1 MQLRNLKWCSVS
13 SLTFIEYSSD
23 QQRLWSDWAYA
34 QADLRPCWSHIP
46 HCWKSRVTAQMC
58 LAQGHNAVAQVRLE
72 PPDTRSRVKHSTT
85 TVNLNLS
92 ILKISYEGCSNM
104 NASSFITFFTYML
117 RQNVIPFW
125 KELFL
130 AFQMAP
136 NIKKHTLFFSRY
148 RPLYK
153 GRSSILKFFWIK
165 LQHTFCYL
173 CGYSVISLLIW
184 DKMTPNF
191 SCKFK

>member
-1 MQLRNLKWCSVS
+1 MVWEVHAYYVGMKESVS
-13 SLTFIEYSSD
+13 
-23 QQRLWSDWAYA
+23 
-34 QADLRPCWSHIP
+34 
-46 HCWKSRVTAQMC
+46 
-58 LAQGHNAVAQVRLE
+58 LASASFAAKNKTSTKMNQLLGDFKGHN
-72 PPDTRSRVKHSTT
+72 D
-85 TVNLNLS
+85 
-92 ILKISYEGCSNM
+92 YEGCSNM
-104 NASSFITFFTYML
+104 NASSFKTFFTYML

-136 NIKKHTLFFSRY
+136 NIKKHSLFFSSY

-165 LQHTFCYL
+165 LQHTFWYL

-184 DKMTPNF
+184 DKMTTNF
-191 SCKFK
+191 SCKSK